1 MFTSYGWRFFSAFVR
16 CATRAVNIATSRQ
29 FAFFFVWSLPTLFR
43 HVSLVTC
50 MTIHD
55 VPSSIGLTCQ
65 GPVSCYYALVSPWW
79 HASTGS
85 AGCHSEAGRLGHGIS
100 KAPPPRRLEQPP
112 LGQPLFLGQP
122 LLEQLRQHGVAVVS
136 GLTPLLCIL
145 WSCTTIALWLESCVV
160 VFWFAKCV
168 SESQG
173 LSRNMVAHDSSA
185 WTGIG
190 CTLSVGRN
198 CSCPSGS
205 CTPRVKRAPGWR
217 A

>member
-1 MFTSYGWRFFSAFVR
+1 MVTPDFVSAR
-16 CATRAVNIATSRQ
+16 
-29 FAFFFVWSLPTLFR
+29 LP
-43 HVSLVTC
+43 SN
-50 MTIHD
+50 MNDHD

-85 AGCHSEAGRLGHGIS
+85 AGCHAEAGRLGHGLC

-112 LGQPLFLGQP
+112 LGQPL
-122 LLEQLRQHGVAVVS
+122 LEQLRQHGVAIVS
-136 GLTPLLCIL
+136 GLTPLLCVL

-173 LSRNMVAHDSSA
+173 LSRNMVAHDSST

-190 CTLSVGRN
+190 CTQSVGRN
-198 CSCPSGS
+198 CLCPSGS
-205 CTPRVKRAPGWR
+205 CCTTRVKRAPGWC

>member
-1 MFTSYGWRFFSAFVR
+1 MCHPCSKHRIVSSVCIFLRVVTPDFDSAR
-16 CATRAVNIATSRQ
+16 LRSN
-29 FAFFFVWSLPTLFR
+29 
-43 HVSLVTC
+43 
-50 MTIHD
+50 MKDHD

-85 AGCHSEAGRLGHGIS
+85 AGCHSEAARLGHGIS
-100 KAPPPRRLEQPP
+100 KAPPPAG

-122 LLEQLRQHGVAVVS
+122 LLEQLRQHGVAVAVVS

-145 WSCTTIALWLESCVV
+145 WSCTTIALWLGSCVV

-168 SESQG
+168 AESQG
-173 LSRNMVAHDSSA
+173 LSRNMVAHDSSG

-190 CTLSVGRN
+190 CSLSVGRN

-205 CTPRVKRAPGWR
+205 CTPRVKRTPGWR

>member
-1 MFTSYGWRFFSAFVR
+1 MCHPCSKHRNVSSVCIFLRVVTPDFVSAR
-16 CATRAVNIATSRQ
+16 
-29 FAFFFVWSLPTLFR
+29 LP
-43 HVSLVTC
+43 SN
-50 MTIHD
+50 MNDHD

-65 GPVSCYYALVSPWW
+65 DPVSCYYALVSPWW

-85 AGCHSEAGRLGHGIS
+85 AGCHAEAGRLGHGLC
-100 KAPPPRRLEQPP
+100 KAPPPRRLEQP
-112 LGQPLFLGQP
+112 LLRQPLLEQQ

-145 WSCTTIALWLESCVV
+145 WSCTTTVALWLESCVV

-198 CSCPSGS
+198 CLCPSGS
-205 CTPRVKRAPGWR
+205 STPRLKRAPGWR

>member
-1 MFTSYGWRFFSAFVR
+1 MFTSYGRHFVSAFVR
-16 CATRAVNIATSRQ
+16 CATRSVNIATSRQ

-85 AGCHSEAGRLGHGIS
+85 AGCHAEAGRLGHGLC
-100 KAPPPRRLEQPP
+100 KAPPPRRLEQPL
-112 LGQPLFLGQP
+112 LGQPLLEQ

-198 CSCPSGS
+198 CLCPSGS

>member
-1 MFTSYGWRFFSAFVR
+1 MMY
-16 CATRAVNIATSRQ
+16 
-29 FAFFFVWSLPTLFR
+29 R
-43 HVSLVTC
+43 H
-50 MTIHD
+50 
-55 VPSSIGLTCQ
+55 PSSVSRVRVQFRVIMPWSVHGGMLRQEVLAATLKQVGL
-65 GPVSCYYALVSPWW
+65 GME
-79 HASTGS
+79 S
-85 AGCHSEAGRLGHGIS
+85 AR
-100 KAPPPRRLEQPP
+100 PRRHGDWSNRPW
-112 LGQPLFLGQP
+112 GNHSSWGSHSWSN
-122 LLEQLRQHGVAVVS
+122 RQHGVAVVS

-173 LSRNMVAHDSSA
+173 LSRNMVAHDSSS

-198 CSCPSGS
+198 CLCPSGS
-205 CTPRVKRAPGWR
+205 STPRLKRAPGWR